1 MKKKRLLS
9 LNENRNHSLRSK
21 HLPSSPIPKGI
32 IWKDKADKDYDYVVI
47 TNLADV
53 VEELKLL
60 RFAV

>member
-1 MKKKRLLS
+1 LS